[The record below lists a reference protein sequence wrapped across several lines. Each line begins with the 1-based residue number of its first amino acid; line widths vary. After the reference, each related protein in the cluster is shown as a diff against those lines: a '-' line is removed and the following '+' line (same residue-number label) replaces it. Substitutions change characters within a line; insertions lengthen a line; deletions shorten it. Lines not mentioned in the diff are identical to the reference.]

1 MVARFSPNQQY
12 AAHKRPS
19 SIAITLRDSP
29 WIPTKDGSL
38 RKPSEITSADLA
50 KGYTVG
56 GNEDWLRA
64 IGFGEQDRQR
74 SEQTK
79 ARRQAAS

>member
-1 MVARFSPNQQY
+1 M
-12 AAHKRPS
+12 
-19 SIAITLRDSP
+19 IILRDSA

-38 RKPSEITSADLA
+38 RKPSDITAVDLA
-50 KGYTVG
+50 KGYAVG

-74 SEQTK
+74 SEKTK
-79 ARRQAAS
+79 ARRRRAS